1 MPAENQQQWR
11 CKKPASW
18 GCSPRWWEDVADT
31 SGNQRHRPLDFS
43 VETSLQMP
51 SQSLSDLPF
60 ILFAIGWRWIN
71 LTKANDQC
79 NVQDHWCFL
88 PVSAKAG
95 RWRDVAHYLASFSV
109 SPYHDCY
116 KPNVGTS
123 KAGHSLSITQSQHH
137 KSLRVSSVRHMTE
150 MTAWKPLGQGSGA
163 VFDPLG
169 LSEVRAK
176 WAFGS
181 AFGSSFFGPFWLCWK
196 EVHQIPSPQLR
207 LCMEGL
213 NNNSMLE
220 LWHHKISRTCRIHKP
235 LTRVL
240 FPTWARKKVMARSY
254 KRLSRELGSEFLLN

>member
-1 MPAENQQQWR
+1 MRR
-11 CKKPASW
+11 C
-18 GCSPRWWEDVADT
+18 G
-31 SGNQRHRPLDFS
+31 RPLRKPEASAPWLLSRDVTSDAFTKSLRSSLYPVCHSLTLDKPHKSQWS
-43 VETSLQMP
+43 VQHARL
-51 SQSLSDLPF
+51 L
-60 ILFAIGWRWIN
+60 LFPP
-71 LTKANDQC
+71 
-79 NVQDHWCFL
+79 CFCE
-88 PVSAKAG
+88 AG

-116 KPNVGTS
+116 KPNVCTS

-137 KSLRVSSVRHMTE
+137 KSRRVSRVRHMTE

-220 LWHHKISRTCRIHKP
+220 LWRHKISRTCRIHKP